1 MVRRVAEYKIRSTIR
16 RIVINLLATKFFG
29 GFLIQKTNRSKTMKS
44 KIFITGAVLCAI
56 TTGAH
61 AVTKCVALNSSTTC
75 TSTTDSYNTVD
86 WGTTCITNNKR
97 VNITGIGGCGTNYL
111 EGGNIQVI
119 DKLETSDTSN
129 ANIYCWCKMTSPAT
143 TPWISAASYSSVGT
157 CLRNCAHTCT
167 TSFDNDSIFRD
178 YMIFRMSD

>member
-1 MVRRVAEYKIRSTIR
+1 
-16 RIVINLLATKFFG
+16 
-29 GFLIQKTNRSKTMKS
+29 MKS
-44 KIFITGAVLCAI
+44 KIILVGAILCAI
-56 TTGAH
+56 TTTGAH